1 MLTLCRDI
9 RGDSGLNSSV
19 EDGQWGE
26 GKTPPLRDC
35 EGDVQ
40 TQGKKKK
47 QNKPDF
53 IPVRKTKIKAS
64 EIPEGTEGYWERSGG
79 IERHTMTRRDKQNT
93 LQLPW
98 HWSLVEEG
106 TPKA

>member
-1 MLTLCRDI
+1 MFRH
-9 RGDSGLNSSV
+9 R
-19 EDGQWGE
+19 E
-26 GKTPPLRDC
+26 
-35 EGDVQ
+35 
-40 TQGKKKK
+40 KKK

-79 IERHTMTRRDKQNT
+79 IERHTMTQRDKQNT